1 MKTSFNEPGRQE
13 APLRDDH
20 DLMCQADGCPLRWSV
35 DRGSKLCTFHAWSDP
50 RQWPAITFEL
60 QTRGTKRLM
69 AERNAARTHQN
80 ASGTLNGEAV
90 L

>member
-50 RQWPAITFEL
+50 KQWPSITFEL
-60 QTRGTKRLM
+60 QTRGIKRLIT
-69 AERNAARTHQN
+69 ERN
-80 ASGTLNGEAV
+80 ASGTRQNVSETQNSGGML
-90 L
+90 